1 RRPTGATTSW
11 SSSASTLTRRS
22 TPRPAAAKSTVEE
35 DLMLAFRDFVP
46 RQLRSPHFGLS
57 FGAIEGDYETFE
69 DAVAAA
75 RAWLAE
81 ERPTVIQ
88 IETVVLPDI
97 WERT

>member
-1 RRPTGATTSW
+1 
-11 SSSASTLTRRS
+11 
-22 TPRPAAAKSTVEE
+22 
-35 DLMLAFRDFVP
+35 MLAFRDFVP

-57 FGAIEGDYETFE
+57 FGAIEGDYETFA

-81 ERPTVIQ
+81 ARPTVIQ

-97 WERT
+97 WERTEAGTTDAALGTLSRTPRWHQFVRVWYEAAEG